1 MHSFYATTSL
11 WISRLL
17 EQFYI
22 SIMPHNSE
30 KEKEEREEKE
40 EESNTKK
47 ALEEDE
53 YFIGASLITVLVN
66 TLRTAEASQTIQHV

>member
-40 EESNTKK
+40 KESNTKK